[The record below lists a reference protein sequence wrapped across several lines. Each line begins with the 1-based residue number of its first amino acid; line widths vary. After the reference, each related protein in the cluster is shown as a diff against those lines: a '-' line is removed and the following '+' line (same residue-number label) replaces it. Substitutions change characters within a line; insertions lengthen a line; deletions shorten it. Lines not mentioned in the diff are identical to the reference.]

1 MRSKKDLKRIVAEG
15 MRHKARVHI
24 GRYGV
29 RPRVLAVY
37 HKAYHGTPPDP
48 TPSEIV
54 RVKVHTGCTQDP
66 ADIIRRLTA
75 DHPSEY
81 AGSRG
86 DSMIFFLSDMPKMS

>member
-1 MRSKKDLKRIVAEG
+1 MRSKKELRRIVAEG

-29 RPRVLAVY
+29 RPRVLSLY
-37 HKAYHGTPPDP
+37 HQAYNGIPPDP
-48 TPSEIV
+48 TPSDIV

-66 ADIIRRLTA
+66 ADIIRALTA

-86 DSMIFFLSDMPKMS
+86 DSMVFFLSYMQKLH